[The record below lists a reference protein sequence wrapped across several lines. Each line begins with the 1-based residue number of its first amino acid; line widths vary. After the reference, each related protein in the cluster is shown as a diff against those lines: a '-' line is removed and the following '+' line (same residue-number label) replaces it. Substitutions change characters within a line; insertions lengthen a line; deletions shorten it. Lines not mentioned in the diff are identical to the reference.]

1 MYCRGENRINLQG
14 RVRFPTGGKAHEPQ
28 GMIRCNSGADSTVW
42 MEEDGGTKSGY
53 GARRRAVFCVREIGL
68 WMIERTSGAF
78 FFGGDVCAPL
88 KKPGFPGRSIFHI
101 RHSDRVLRLRG
112 ALFFVSAG
120 KKSPGKI
127 HGKGRGK
134 SVGKAGKIQEE
145 SPEKN
150 RRETPGEKGKRGGK
164 NG

>member
-14 RVRFPTGGKAHEPQ
+14 RVRVPTGGKAHEPQ

-68 WMIERTSGAF
+68 WMIEWTSGAF
-78 FFGGDVCAPL
+78 FFGGDVCVWL
-88 KKPGFPGRSIFHI
+88 KKPGFPGGSIFHI
-101 RHSDRVLRLRG
+101 RHTDRVLRLRG

-120 KKSPGKI
+120 KKGPGKI
-127 HGKGRGK
+127 CGKGRGK
-134 SVGKAGKIQEE
+134 SRKKTRIRIGEKR
-145 SPEKN
+145 PEK
-150 RRETPGEKGKRGGK
+150 KGKGEEKTDEGRG
-164 NG
+164 